1 MQAKAHHIKTEISAR
16 YHSIGNEETPE
27 VIWIVLHGYSQLGE
41 FFIRKFVALDL
52 SKTLVIAPDG
62 LHRFYTSGH
71 SGRVGAS
78 WMTKDDRENDIN
90 NYVQFLDNLYAHLHN
105 KHPESKVIILGFS
118 QGAAT
123 ASRWV
128 NLGIH
133 LPNRLVLW
141 GSVFPPDM
149 ELEVARNKMKA
160 VKPVLVF
167 GNSDEFTSKDKFDEY
182 CRKFRGDKIEF
193 SVMEYQDGHDIEP
206 NTLLELE
213 KRMIFD

>member
-1 MQAKAHHIKTEISAR
+1 MQANAHHIKTEISAR
-16 YHSIGNEETPE
+16 YHAIGNDNSPET
-27 VIWIVLHGYSQLGE
+27 IWIVLHGYSQLGE
-41 FFIRKFVALDL
+41 FFIRKFAKLNLD
-52 SKTLVIAPDG
+52 KTLVIAPDG

-78 WMTKDDRENDIN
+78 WMTKDDRETDIL
-90 NYVQFLDNLYAHLHN
+90 NYVKFLDNLYSHLHN
-105 KHPESKVIILGFS
+105 KYPASKVIILGFS

-128 NLGIH
+128 NLGNH
-133 LPNRLVLW
+133 LPDRLVLW

-149 ELEVARNKMKA
+149 ELEVARDKTKA
-160 VKPVLVF
+160 VNPVLVF
-167 GNSDEFTSKDKFDEY
+167 GDKDEFTSLDKFNVY
-182 CRKFRGDKIEF
+182 CSKFREDKISF
-193 SVMEYQDGHDIEP
+193 TTMEYHGGHDIEA